1 MHPDLVLQLLLLLL
15 LANGTPVIAK
25 RVFGWRYSQP
35 LDGDRRFTSGR
46 PLFGPSTRL
55 LGEMY
60 RLTGARLPIIGVGGI
75 MSGADAYAKIRA
87 GAALVQLYTGMVYRG
102 PGLVARIKRELA
114 ARLRADGF
122 ARLADAVGAD
132 HRGLAT
138 RGAA

>member
-1 MHPDLVLQLLLLLL
+1 MRRSLL
-15 LANGTPVIAK
+15 TIQVISAL
-25 RVFGWRYSQP
+25 RAHHGAA
-35 LDGDRRFTSGR
+35 R

-75 MSGADAYAKIRA
+75 MSGGDAYAKIRA
-87 GAALVQLYTGMVYRG
+87 GAVLVQLYTGMVYRG

-122 ARLADAVGAD
+122 ARLDDAVGAD
-132 HRGLAT
+132 HRGLAAQGT
-138 RGAA
+138 AQGAA